1 MVCFAK
7 NVLVKSIRSGMIL
20 LFASAQK
27 EVNSKLLLVL
37 PFLLGALA
45 SLMALNLVLFE

>member
-1 MVCFAK
+1 MAK
-7 NVLVKSIRSGMIL
+7 NVLVKSIKSGITL

-37 PFLLGALA
+37 PFFEIAEA
-45 SLMALNLVLFE
+45 FTSLIALNLVLFE